1 MTCAADSFY
10 RPDWVIPDNVGALM
24 SVRTGGV
31 SAVPWDSANLGALC
45 GDAPPHVLVNRRNLQ
60 GSARLV
66 HAPRYLHQ
74 VHGAD
79 ILEQQRFPGD
89 AFLSIRA
96 DGHLTTTEQLP
107 LAILTADCLP
117 VLLCDEK
124 GRIVAAVHA
133 GWRGVYA
140 GIIGKMVRELRAL
153 LPAGRNILA
162 WIGPG
167 IGPCC
172 FEVGHEVRAAF
183 MERDERCE
191 QWFVPAPNRKPIRE
205 ANARYM
211 ANLPAIAGM
220 QLADSGAQVTCE
232 VACTCCQSDRFFSY
246 RRDGVT
252 GRMAAMI
259 WRK

>member
-1 MTCAADSFY
+1 
-10 RPDWVIPDNVGALM
+10 M

-31 SAVPWDSANLGALC
+31 STAPWDSANLGALC
-45 GDAPPHVLVNRRNLQ
+45 GDAPSHVQANRRYLQ
-60 GSARLV
+60 ASARLV

-79 ILEQQRFPGD
+79 VIEQQRFPGE
-89 AFLSIRA
+89 AFLSIHA

-107 LAILTADCLP
+107 LAILAADCLP

-124 GRIVAAVHA
+124 GFVVAAVHA
-133 GWRGVYA
+133 GWRGLSA

-153 LPAGRNILA
+153 LPVGRNILA

-172 FEVGHEVRAAF
+172 FEVGPEVRAAF
-183 MERDERCE
+183 VQRDERCD
-191 QWFVPAPNRKPIRE
+191 QWFEPVPNWRRPHE

-220 QLADSGAQVTCE
+220 QLADIGVRVTRE
-232 VACTCCQSDRFFSY
+232 DACTCCEIDRFFSY